1 METNTITLKSDAV
14 LKIFD
19 KKLLEIIYKEN
30 DFIQLEGL
38 NLKIGFSLDI
48 SDMTYDITDTE
59 DGSIE
64 IFELID
70 ELIPKLQT
78 FTDFFE
84 IIYFY
89 YGGEYSVCLW
99 KFDGNELKEASG
111 WIGDFCPNKEA
122 HNNDNYDCC
131 DEYVDDIY
139 PDLKSGFVC
148 DKLKQ
153 SLINSLKKY

>member
-1 METNTITLKSDAV
+1 
-14 LKIFD
+14 
-19 KKLLEIIYKEN
+19 
-30 DFIQLEGL
+30 
-38 NLKIGFSLDI
+38 
-48 SDMTYDITDTE
+48 MTYDITDTKDE
-59 DGSIE
+59 SIE

-78 FTDFFE
+78 FTDCFE

-99 KFDGNELKEASG
+99 KYDGNELKEASG
-111 WIGDFCPNKEA
+111 WIGDYCPNEEE

-131 DEYVDDIY
+131 DEYVDKIY
-139 PDLKSGFVC
+139 PDLKSGIVC

-153 SLINSLKKY
+153 SLINSLEKY